1 MTAGE
6 LLRWQFR
13 LAHRLLDA
21 TVQGLQ
27 DEAVPGGHPSRL
39 LVPAGT
45 CFARALLHEDLIVN
59 GVLASRRPLALSSW
73 SGRTGLSAVPVL
85 ASNADWASWA
95 RHVRFDL
102 GQLRRYAGAVYDAT
116 ETYLAD
122 LPDEALDT
130 AGGTTPACLL
140 SALLVTI
147 CTRRGEIAHLLP
159 R

>member
-21 TVQGLQ
+21 AVQGLQ
-27 DEAVPGGHPSRL
+27 DEVVPGDDPPRL

-45 CFARALLHEDLIVN
+45 CFARALLHEDLTVN
-59 GVLASRRPLALSSW
+59 GVLASGTPLALSSW
-73 SGRTGLSAVPVL
+73 SGRTGLSAVPVF
-85 ASNADWASWA
+85 ASNAEWASWA
-95 RHVRFDL
+95 RHVRIDPA
-102 GQLRRYAGAVYDAT
+102 QLRRYAGAVYDAT

-122 LPDEALDT
+122 LPDDALDT

-147 CTRRGEIAHLLP
+147 YTHRGEIAYLLP